1 MKNVMPPE
9 SPSAPR
15 DAAGERPPRIGLSAR
30 LLGLTVLFV
39 MLAEVLIYVPSIA
52 NFRLN
57 WLNDRIAAAQVAALV
72 VEAAP
77 DGRLPPGLASR
88 LVSGI
93 DAYAIAVKVQDR
105 RQLITASDMPLEVS
119 RTVDLREGGAWI
131 AISDA
136 FTTLVMPDPRPIRVV
151 GEARGAADF
160 VEVVIDEAPLREAML
175 VFSRN
180 ILFLSL
186 IISGITAGLVYL
198 ALHALIVR
206 PVRRVA
212 DNVLTFEAD
221 PEDESRRLVPSGR
234 QDEVGLA
241 ERAIAR
247 MQTTLAQDLRQRRHL
262 AALGLAVSKINHD
275 LRNMLAT
282 AQLLSDRLSQSPDPT
297 VQRFA
302 PKLIATLDRA
312 IGFCQATLAYGRAAE
327 PAPQRRLVALAPL
340 IDDMASAIGLDEQE
354 AIRLVVDSPAGLEID
369 ADPDQLLRVLVNL
382 GRNAMQAL
390 VAAGAGAD
398 APAIRIE
405 ARREAGGVRLRVS
418 DNGPGL
424 QARARDHLFAA
435 FQGSTQPGGTGLGLA
450 IAAEIVRLHGG
461 TIELESGDA
470 AEHGKAPDSGA
481 SFLLT
486 IPDRVRRAGA

>member
-1 MKNVMPPE
+1 MKNVTPPAD
-9 SPSAPR
+9 PSLPR
-15 DAAGERPPRIGLSAR
+15 EASGEKPPRIGLSAR

-77 DGRLPPGLASR
+77 DGRLPPGLATR

-93 DAYAIAVKVQDR
+93 DAHAIAVKVQDR
-105 RQLITASDMPLEVS
+105 RQLITASEMPLEVS
-119 RTVDLREGGAWI
+119 RTVDLREGSAWSAI
-131 AISDA
+131 ADA
-136 FTTLVMPDPRPIRVV
+136 FMTLVMPDPRPIRVV

-160 VEVVIDEAPLREAML
+160 VEVIIDEAPLREAML
-175 VFSRN
+175 IFSRN
-180 ILFLSL
+180 ILILSL

-212 DNVLTFEAD
+212 DNVLAFEAD
-221 PEDESRRLVPSGR
+221 PEDESRRLAPSGR

-247 MQTTLAQDLRQRRHL
+247 MQSTLAQDLRQRRHL

-327 PAPQRRLVALAPL
+327 PAPQRRQVPLAPL
-340 IDDMASAIGLDEQE
+340 VAEMSAAIGLDEQE
-354 AIRLVVDSPAGLEID
+354 AIRLKVAIPADLTID
-369 ADPDQLLRVLVNL
+369 ADPDQILRVLVNL

-390 VAAGAGAD
+390 AAAGSAGGQ
-398 APAIRIE
+398 PTIRIE
-405 ARREAGGVRLRVS
+405 ASREAGIVRLRFA

-424 QARARDHLFAA
+424 QPRAREHLFAA
-435 FQGSTQPGGTGLGLA
+435 FQGSTQSGGTGLGLA

-461 TIELESGDA
+461 TIRLEQTDA
-470 AEHGKAPDSGA
+470 GA
-481 SFLLT
+481 AFLLT
-486 IPDRVRRAGA
+486 IPDRGALPGT

>member
-1 MKNVMPPE
+1 MKTVVPSSTPE
-9 SPSAPR
+9 SPSR
-15 DAAGERPPRIGLSAR
+15 RSAGERPPRIGLSAR

-39 MLAEVLIYVPSIA
+39 MLAEVLIYVPSVA
-52 NFRLN
+52 NFRRN

-77 DGRLPPGLASR
+77 EGRLPPGLATR

-93 DAYAIAVKVQDR
+93 DAHAIAVKVQDR
-105 RQLITASDMPLEVS
+105 RQLITASEVPLEIS
-119 RTVDLREGGAWI
+119 RTVDLREGGAWSLI
-131 AISDA
+131 ADA
-136 FTTLVMPDPRPIRVV
+136 FTTLVMPDPRPLRVV

-160 VEVVIDEAPLREAML
+160 VEVIIDEAPLREAML
-175 VFSRN
+175 IFSRN

-212 DNVLTFEAD
+212 ENVLAFEAD
-221 PEDESRRLVPSGR
+221 PEDESRRLMPSGR

-247 MQTTLAQDLRQRRHL
+247 MQSTLAQDLRQRRHL

-327 PAPQRRLVALAPL
+327 PAPQRRRVELAPL
-340 IDDMASAIGLDEQE
+340 VDEMASAIGLDEQD
-354 AIRLVVDSPAGLEID
+354 AIRLATDIPAGIQID
-369 ADPDQLLRVLVNL
+369 ADPDQMLRVLVNL

-390 VAAGAGAD
+390 AAAGAGSA
-398 APAIRIE
+398 ARTIRI
-405 ARREAGGVRLRVS
+405 AAWRENGCVFLRFA

-424 QARARDHLFAA
+424 QPRAREHLFAA
-435 FQGSTQPGGTGLGLA
+435 FQGSTQSGGTGLGLA

-461 TIELESGDA
+461 SITLEASDASG
-470 AEHGKAPDSGA
+470 EGGA

-486 IPDRVRRAGA
+486 IPDRSKASGA